1 MLWMDSLRTSSLS
14 GELNRIMVGEYM
26 DPVFGTI
33 RAQAYS
39 QFRPLSFPAIANDAT
54 YDSIVLSW
62 KYDLYTYGSLNA
74 TSQTIDIY
82 EINQTLNFGDTYFF
96 NTQVTTEKVP
106 IGSVGFRINPEL
118 FKQELEDSD
127 ADTVITTK
135 LRLSDNFGQRLF
147 DSVNPEDT
155 LFTNLT
161 YFTERF
167 KGLAFLPTQSDKIFG
182 INNFDANTVL
192 TVYYHEGT
200 TQKSIGFSLSNLVA
214 FTQIVADRSG
224 TELSG
229 LNSFYTEFDPGINRY
244 LQNGTSI
251 VTKLDFSKFYEY
263 MDTIPNV
270 MINSAE
276 LSLNSVSPS
285 EEFAAPPNVTLAL
298 LRLNNRFKQF
308 VTRQDTIDVIPLG
321 GGIVS
326 ADMNKLFAA
335 SDAGGLFSMPY
346 SSTDQTYGGYPTLFF
361 QTLFNGKQ
369 YQYPYWALVPAI
381 PPIPTNPRSTSGKSV
396 NRAVFPKDDIK
407 LKIYYTR
414 PLVTENP

>member
-224 TELSG
+224 TELAG
-229 LNSFYTEFDPGINRY
+229 LNGFYTEFDHPTNRY
-244 LQNGTSI
+244 LQNGASI
-251 VTKLDFSKFYEY
+251 ITKLDLTEFYKY
-263 MDTIPNV
+263 MDTIPNI

-276 LSLNSVSPS
+276 LSVTNVDATD
-285 EEFAAPPNVTLAL
+285 EYVAPGNLTVAMMKNDNHYKTI
-298 LRLNNRFKQF
+298 
-308 VTRQDTIDVIPLG
+308 TGSQDTLDFIGFSGSLIISDL
-321 GGIVS
+321 
-326 ADMNKLFAA
+326 NKLFVA
-335 SDAGGLFSMPY
+335 DDTGGLFSLPY
-346 SSTDQTYGGYPTLFF
+346 SSTDKTYLGHPTLFF
-361 QTLFNGKQ
+361 QQLFNTKQ
-369 YQYPYWALVPAI
+369 SQYPYWALLPAN
-381 PPIPTNPRSTSGKSV
+381 PPNSNGKAV

-414 PLVTENP
+414 PIVTENP